1 MLDLKQL
8 QKEIYDHKL
17 AKGFNTTNIEQEFC
31 FIHEETS
38 EAYRAYRKKLPD
50 LGEELADVAI
60 YLLGLAQIL
69 GFDLE
74 KEILN
79 KMEINKKRI
88 YKMVNGD
95 LVRLEQEKSGAEE
108 SL

>member
-1 MLDLKQL
+1 MIDLPGL
-8 QKEIYDHKL
+8 QREIYDNKI
-17 AKGFNTTNIEQEFC
+17 AKGFNLTNIEQEFC
-31 FIHEETS
+31 FIHEETA

-69 GFDLE
+69 DIDLE

-79 KMEINKKRI
+79 KMEINKNRV
-88 YKMVNGD
+88 YKMVDGD
-95 LVRLEQEKSGAEE
+95 LTKIKS
-108 SL
+108 